1 MALFEKQRDYLLSI
15 LIVRQRKLKIMELTL
30 FYRGILGSNKG
41 KDEKQALRRSFHS
54 QLSQFWLQN
63 PLRDNRYLWDESD
76 KLYTGEAKIG
86 QTIGSFHFIPLVNEY
101 LYFVADL
108 QIQLLRSEPP
118 GYIKAQSGDLD
129 NRIKTLLDALR
140 MPRAA
145 EEIPKNDSPKDG
157 EQPFFCLLEDDA
169 LINSFSVT
177 THRWLEPN
185 VCRKEVILL
194 VTARTSITRAMA
206 RNEHIAGNII

>member
-1 MALFEKQRDYLLSI
+1 
-15 LIVRQRKLKIMELTL
+15 MELTL

-63 PLRDNRYLWDESD
+63 PLRDSRHLWDESD
-76 KLYTGEAKIG
+76 KLYKGEAKIG
-86 QTIGSFHFIPLVNEY
+86 RTIGSFHFIPLVNEY

-118 GYIKAQSGDLD
+118 GSTKAQSGDLD

-140 MPRAA
+140 MPRSA
-145 EEIPKNDSPKDG
+145 EEIPKNDYPRDG

-206 RNEHIAGNII
+206 RNEHIAGNIV